1 MKKVSLELSPEQY
14 KELLKLVYVGDWVI
28 DETENIVLNDMVQT
42 VFSKAEEAGL
52 KGLVEFNKEQN
63 LFVPSLQMDEEVI
76 DLINDYDD
84 ECFWDTLIFGLA
96 ERDAEKV
103 LRSAV
108 ANLINKDD
116 SVRIEPEQLYVKEVF
131 VNEGPTAKRVQPA
144 PQGRAYRVRKRS
156 CHLTVVV
163 ATKN

>member
-103 LRSAV
+103 LGED
-108 ANLINKDD
+108 LENK
-116 SVRIEPEQLYVKEVF
+116 SLEEKVELLEPYTKKYIKEFEENGLDNIKV
-131 VNEGPTAKRVQPA
+131 
-144 PQGRAYRVRKRS
+144 
-156 CHLTVVV
+156 
-163 ATKN
+163 